1 MSEEGEG
8 VLVTKRLQIWDIHQ
22 HHLVTLVEDDEAI
35 KPQRPLQGAKHLRI
49 SLNASEVVVGATDMM
64 LIR

>member
-1 MSEEGEG
+1 MSGEGEG
-8 VLVTKRLQIWDIHQ
+8 VLVTKRLRIWDIHQ
-22 HHLVTLVEDDEAI
+22 HHLVTLVEDDEDI
-35 KPQRPLQGAKHLRI
+35 KLQRLLRGAKLLRI